1 MCVLSVLVWGGED
14 PVEEK
19 RGDSVQQHLLSAER
33 QGHRGAEMRRVVG
46 AEGAASQGRCSLLF
60 STVSWG
66 GDYSSSQNSK
76 RASCPLTFPSLPWDQ
91 IPIPTSQ
98 PINHLKTCKKYSCY
112 ETALSYPQGVLSC
125 PHAIPWRPAE
135 WELGEWV
142 ESVI

>member
-1 MCVLSVLVWGGED
+1 MCVLSVLAWGGED

-19 RGDSVQQHLLSAER
+19 RGDSVQQHLLSGER

-76 RASCPLTFPSLPWDQ
+76 RASCPLTFPSLPCDQ

-98 PINHLKTCKKYSCY
+98 LINHLKTCKKYSCY
-112 ETALSYPQGVLSC
+112 ETLVSTGRPQLSPCHPLAS
-125 PHAIPWRPAE
+125 
-135 WELGEWV
+135 
-142 ESVI
+142 S